1 MYFDSFAI
9 EYIPQK
15 EKSIKHNI
23 FRMQDDDSIMF
34 GLYCIT
40 FIENMLVG
48 KTLLDYVSFLSP
60 EAIYNTI
67 YKDFKQKQKRT
78 QALNLDLKKKM
89 K

>member
-48 KTLLDYVSFLSP
+48 KTLLDYANFLSP
-60 EAIYNTI
+60 EAI
-67 YKDFKQKQKRT
+67 KGMKRQYT
-78 QALNLDLKKKM
+78 RTLNKSKRGHKL
-89 K
+89 